1 MPRDNH
7 PMSIRDERGIVAD
20 WLVKLVIGFAI
31 FGVIAFDAGSIL
43 VNYFTLD
50 SGADDVAIGVSTT
63 VGTSSSAS
71 QWTDEEIRDL
81 AKAEVNADDGG
92 VDGARVLKE
101 GTSID
106 DAGIVRIRLRR
117 VASTLIVERIGAIA
131 KWARATANGQA
142 GTT

>member
-1 MPRDNH
+1 MPLR
-7 PMSIRDERGIVAD
+7 EQRGIVAD

-63 VGTSSSAS
+63 VGSSSAAS
-71 QWTDEEIRDL
+71 NYTDQEIREL
-81 AKAEVNADDGG
+81 AIAEVNADDGG
-92 VDGARVLKE
+92 VDGARVMKE
-101 GTSID
+101 GTDID
-106 DAGIVRIRLRR
+106 DTGVVHIRLRR
-117 VASTLIVERIGAIA
+117 VASTLIVKRIGAIA
-131 KWARATANGQA
+131 KWARATADGQA